1 MRDFIFVGKKDE
13 FFIINFLRKKNFNL
27 INIDEA
33 LRLSNLIII
42 VGTKA
47 SKEEFLEIIKLLKP
61 FETQCIVFIPLS
73 FKGVEFDERF
83 KIVNY
88 PIHISKFEN
97 LIEKFFNYKDLIFK
111 ELVVKN
117 NGVVWSSLNNQKV
130 FFTEK
135 EILILKYLMKEKK
148 VEKELLKKN
157 VLNIQG
163 NLDTK
168 SLDSHLSRIRKKINE
183 ISKNVSIISVDKKYV
198 KII

>member
-1 MRDFIFVGKKDE
+1 MKDFIFVGKKDE

-27 INIDEA
+27 ISIDEV

-47 SKEEFLEIIKLLKP
+47 SKDEFLEIIKLLKP
-61 FETQCIVFIPLS
+61 FKTQCIVFIPLS

-97 LIEKFFNYKDLIFK
+97 LIENFFNYKDLIFK

-117 NGVVWSSLNNQKV
+117 NGVVLSSLNNQKV

-135 EILILKYLMKEKK
+135 EILILKYLIKEKK
-148 VEKELLKKN
+148 VEKKLLKKN

-168 SLDSHLSRIRKKINE
+168 SLDSHLSRIRKKISE
-183 ISKNVSIISVDKKYV
+183 ISKNVSIISIDKKYV